1 MQKTQPIPL
10 IERETIIT
18 YNEAEKTANVYTMNK
33 ALGVKLNGMAKE
45 YPTLVKF
52 VKEYPDGALEY
63 TVPKKSIRVNKPI
76 VLTDEQREKR
86 RKLMCAAREA

>member
-1 MQKTQPIPL
+1 MKKQFIPL

-18 YNEAEKTANVYTMNK
+18 YNEKEKTANVYTMNK
-33 ALGVKLNGMAKE
+33 ALCAKLKDMSQE

-52 VKEYPDGALEY
+52 VKEYQDGALEY

-76 VLTDEQREKR
+76 ILTDEQREKR
-86 RKLMCAAREA
+86 RKAMRAAREG

>member
-1 MQKTQPIPL
+1 MEKQFIPL

-18 YNEAEKTANVYTMNK
+18 YNEKEKTANVYTTNK
-33 ALGVKLNGMAKE
+33 TLCAKLKGMALE
-45 YPTLVKF
+45 CPDLVKF
-52 VKEYPDGALEY
+52 VREHRDGVLEY

-86 RKLMCAAREA
+86 RKLMNSARN

>member
-1 MQKTQPIPL
+1 MEKQFIPL

-18 YNEAEKTANVYTMNK
+18 YNEKEKAANVYTMNK
-33 ALGVKLNGMAKE
+33 ALSAKLKDMALE

-76 VLTDEQREKR
+76 ILTDEHREKK
-86 RKLMCAAREA
+86 RKLMSSARS

>member
-1 MQKTQPIPL
+1 MEKQFIPL

-18 YNEAEKTANVYTMNK
+18 YNEKEKTADVYTMNK
-33 ALGVKLNGMAKE
+33 ALSAKLKGMAQE

-76 VLTDEQREKR
+76 ILTDEQREKK
-86 RKLMCAAREA
+86 RKLMSAAKEG

>member
-33 ALGVKLNGMAKE
+33 ALGLKLNSMAKE